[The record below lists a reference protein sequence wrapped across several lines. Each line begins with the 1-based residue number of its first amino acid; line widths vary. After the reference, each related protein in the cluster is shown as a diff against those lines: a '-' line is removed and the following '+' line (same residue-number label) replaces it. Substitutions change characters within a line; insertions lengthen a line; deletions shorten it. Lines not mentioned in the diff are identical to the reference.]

1 MPLWGV
7 SAGQRLYLHRDG
19 EMASEKTKIDTWLL
33 TNVNCQGLGIGVWED
48 VVLWICLMF
57 VDRSK

>member
-33 TNVNCQGLGIGVWED
+33 TLTLTVRVWGLELVK
-48 VVLWICLMF
+48 M
-57 VDRSK
+57 

>member
-1 MPLWGV
+1 M

-33 TNVNCQGLGIGVWED
+33 TNFNCQGFGIGAWKD
-48 VVLWICLMF
+48 VMPWTGLML
-57 VDRSK
+57 VDRSKRGR